1 MSWQIAKEMAR
12 MNEENLA
19 RLSRTSLK
27 TKLQDRRYKNTKT
40 YKYKK
45 ATPELLASIR
55 KFLKTENRKSLIK
68 RIILFLTIFGGMGYG
83 VWYYVMLGH

>member
-12 MNEENLA
+12 MNKENLDK
-19 RLSRTSLK
+19 LSRTSLK
-27 TKLQDRRYKNTKT
+27 TKLQDRRYKNTKP

-55 KFLKTENRKSLIK
+55 KFHQAENRNMLIK
-68 RIILFLTIFGGMGYG
+68 KSILFIMTLGGMGIG
-83 VWYYVMLGH
+83 VWYYVMFAH